1 MLKNIDQERAKYA
14 YNKVKDIVENHG
26 DLKKEYSSKAVN
38 FPAMI
43 LANGLPQALVFLFSN
58 ENADDKS
65 YQMLLSHNREWF
77 TPRSADE
84 LRLYT
89 CSAPNNKA
97 FVEHI
102 IIETD
107 APTLRLITAET
118 VSVAN
123 WLKRFAEGMIGK
135 GGQ

>member
-14 YNKVKDIVENHG
+14 YEKVKDIVDNQS
-26 DLKKEYSSKAVN
+26 DLKDKYSAKAVK

-43 LANGLPQALVFLFSN
+43 LANGLPQALLFLFSN

-65 YQMLLSHNREWF
+65 YKLLLTHIRGWF
-77 TPRSADE
+77 VNSGADD

-89 CSAPNNKA
+89 CPASTNED
-97 FVEHI
+97 FVSHVI
-102 IIETD
+102 GIDATTMSLLTSETISI
-107 APTLRLITAET
+107 AT
-118 VSVAN
+118 

-135 GGQ
+135 GEE

>member
-14 YNKVKDIVENHG
+14 YGKVEEIKEKHS

-65 YQMLLSHNREWF
+65 YRMLLSHIRGWF
-77 TPRSADE
+77 ADSSADA

-89 CSAPNNKA
+89 CPAPTNEA
-97 FVEHI
+97 FVKHV
-102 IIETD
+102 IEAD
-107 APTLRLITAET
+107 APTLRLITTET
-118 VSVAN
+118 ISIAN

-135 GGQ
+135 GG

>member
-14 YNKVKDIVENHG
+14 YVKVKGVVENYS
-26 DLKKEYSSKAVN
+26 DLKEKYSSKAVN
-38 FPAMI
+38 FPSMI
-43 LANGLPQALVFLFSN
+43 LTNGLPQALLFLFSN

-65 YQMLLSHNREWF
+65 YRILLSHIRDWF
-77 TPRSADE
+77 ADSSADQ

-89 CSAPNNKA
+89 CSTPTNEA
-97 FVEHI
+97 FVAHV
-102 IIETD
+102 IEMD
-107 APTLRLITAET
+107 APTLRLITTET
-118 VSVAN
+118 ISVAN